1 VPGLPC
7 RAGLPRAR
15 ADEHV
20 TAIASLLKFASAPLR
35 EDNHAHSPDPK
46 IIVTPRPLFKP
57 YSIALSVLV
66 LIVAMASFQV
76 GAVLAKGLFPLV
88 GVSGTTAQRL
98 ALSSV
103 MLLAVWRPWRMRPTA
118 REARSLVIYGLAL
131 GWMNL
136 FFYLALSR
144 IPLGIAVSLE
154 FTGPLAVAIA
164 ASHRVVDFL
173 WVSLAAIGIAALL
186 PLGLTSAPLAP
197 AGVAYALAAG
207 GCWALYILF
216 GRKAGSVHGGGTV
229 ALGTLIGALVIV
241 PIGAAE
247 AGAALLSPAVLPTA
261 CALAL
266 LSSALPYSL
275 EMFALTRLP
284 TRTFGVLMSLSPA
297 LGALSGLVFLGE
309 RLTPL
314 QWAAV
319 GCIMLASGGTAATSR
334 PAWQAPLD

>member
-1 VPGLPC
+1 
-7 RAGLPRAR
+7 
-15 ADEHV
+15 
-20 TAIASLLKFASAPLR
+20 
-35 EDNHAHSPDPK
+35 
-46 IIVTPRPLFKP
+46 
-57 YSIALSVLV
+57 
-66 LIVAMASFQV
+66 
-76 GAVLAKGLFPLV
+76 
-88 GVSGTTAQRL
+88 
-98 ALSSV
+98 
-103 MLLAVWRPWRMRPTA
+103 
-118 REARSLVIYGLAL
+118 
-131 GWMNL
+131 
-136 FFYLALSR
+136 
-144 IPLGIAVSLE
+144 
-154 FTGPLAVAIA
+154 
-164 ASHRVVDFL
+164 VVDFL

-197 AGVAYALAAG
+197 AGVAFALAAG

-216 GRKAGSVHGGGTV
+216 GRKAGSVHGGTTV
-229 ALGTLIGALVIV
+229 ACGTLIGALVIV
-241 PIGAAE
+241 PIGAAD